1 MSIGP
6 LNTIAG
12 VAGTPLA
19 QTKGAEVDRAQR
31 EVGAHQRR
39 VYHERKAQAASD
51 IGEPNGE
58 DHETDQRTP
67 DGRRP
72 WEEPPESIKR
82 SDAASDRQSK
92 DPTRQSGNLLDLTG

>member
-6 LNTIAG
+6 LGTAVN

-19 QTKGAEVDRAQR
+19 QTKGAEMDRVQR
-31 EVGAHQRR
+31 EVGAQQRR

-51 IGEPNGE
+51 IGEPDGE

-72 WEEPPESIKR
+72 WEEPPEAKKQSVAGR
-82 SDAASDRQSK
+82 DRQSK